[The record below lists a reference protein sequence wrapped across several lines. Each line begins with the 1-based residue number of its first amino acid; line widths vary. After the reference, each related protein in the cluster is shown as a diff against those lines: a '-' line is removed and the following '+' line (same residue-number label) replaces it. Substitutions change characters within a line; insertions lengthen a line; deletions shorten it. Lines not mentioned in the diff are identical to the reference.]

1 MHSCAFV
8 RFRPHSN
15 RSLGPQGFTLVEM
28 MAVVTIIAVMI
39 GLAGP
44 AMMNSFGDA
53 RAEDLAGRIVNMFNG
68 ARARANGSGRA
79 QLLRFTLADND
90 GQGGLVAYEGN
101 TSSCNVSNWAAI
113 IAAGCGP
120 TGFCTEVLD
129 PRQRQMVGDT
139 LQLGLLT
146 TGDRG
151 TWEET
156 LADLCYEPT
165 GLTFWRAGAVAS
177 SDGLMSSENGGGAG
191 GSLRGGFRF
200 HVQRLDSTT
209 AAISVDRELVAPLGA
224 AARVSQ

>member
-139 LQLGLLT
+139 LQLGLLALPKT
-146 TGDRG
+146 ANPQHMVDNVDVDFFITDDDMQA
-151 TWEET
+151 
-156 LADLCYEPT
+156 LKDMPP
-165 GLTFWRAGAVAS
+165 V
-177 SDGLMSSENGGGAG
+177 EN
-191 GSLRGGFRF
+191 
-200 HVQRLDSTT
+200 
-209 AAISVDRELVAPLGA
+209 
-224 AARVSQ
+224 